1 MKLNKYNRELVRIK
15 RDDNYIEINR
25 LNIIYS
31 NKRKDKDFLKIQ
43 ITALQME
50 INYLSFILKQQY

>member
-15 RDDNYIEINR
+15 RDDNSIEINR
-25 LNIIYS
+25 LNNIYS

>member
-15 RDDNYIEINR
+15 RDDNSIEINR